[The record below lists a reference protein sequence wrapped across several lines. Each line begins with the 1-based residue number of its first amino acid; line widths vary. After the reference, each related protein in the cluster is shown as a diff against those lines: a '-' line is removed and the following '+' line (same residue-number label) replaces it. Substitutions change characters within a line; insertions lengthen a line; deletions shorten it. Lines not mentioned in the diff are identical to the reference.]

1 MSSTIPEGSASTE
14 VSYTTVAWI
23 DTKFWYHK
31 VGNYLLEQKK
41 LHSVIGDNVD
51 NYAPELECPIATRG

>member
-1 MSSTIPEGSASTE
+1 MPRGSTREILCAEAMTQSLRQNKGKLNPMRHIPEGSASTE

-31 VGNYLLEQKK
+31 SKRG
-41 LHSVIGDNVD
+41 GD
-51 NYAPELECPIATRG
+51 G